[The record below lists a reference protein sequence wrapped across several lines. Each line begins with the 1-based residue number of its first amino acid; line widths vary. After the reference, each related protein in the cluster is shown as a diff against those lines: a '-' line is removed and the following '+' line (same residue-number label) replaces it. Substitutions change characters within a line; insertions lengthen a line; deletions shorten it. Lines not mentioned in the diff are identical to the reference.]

1 MEAEM
6 LTKPG
11 ACGPVSVQRKPF
23 FVTHSKAIY
32 VLVACLPLLKPPKVA
47 LVLLG
52 LLPKAHISEL
62 CSLEIVPGLRPTH
75 KKAFELESSVLF
87 G

>member
-1 MEAEM
+1 MGTEM

-11 ACGPVSVQRKPF
+11 ARGLVSAQRKLF
-23 FVTHSKAIY
+23 CVIHSKAMD
-32 VLVACLPLLKPPKVA
+32 VLVACLPPLKPLKVA
-47 LVLLG
+47 PLLLG
-52 LLPKAHISEL
+52 SLPKAPISEL
-62 CSLEIVPGLRPTH
+62 HSPGIVSGLRATH